1 MHPEPVPAALA
12 SLKELVIGPATTEE
26 DAMASMRILRSLN
39 GCMVGVS
46 RFSGRTPWERHPDDE
61 LLYLLEGAVDVT
73 VLEDGGGTAEATLR
87 AGDVF
92 VVPRNL
98 WHRQDAR
105 ESTALLFVTSEQG
118 NATSDAEDPR
128 VRPR

>member
-1 MHPEPVPAALA
+1 MHPEPVLATLA
-12 SLKELVIGPATTEE
+12 SLKELAIGPATTEE
-26 DAMASMRILRSLN
+26 DAMASMRPLQSLN
-39 GCMVGVS
+39 GCMVGVV

-61 LLYLLEGAVDVT
+61 LLYVLQGVVDVT
-73 VLEDGGGTAEATLR
+73 VLEEGGGKADATLR

-92 VVPRNL
+92 VVPRTL
-98 WHRQDAR
+98 WHRQHTR

-128 VRPR
+128 ASPA

>member
-1 MHPEPVPAALA
+1 MNPEPVLAALA

-26 DAMASMRILRSLN
+26 DAMASMRPLQTLN
-39 GCMVGVS
+39 GCMVGVV

-61 LLYLLEGAVDVT
+61 LIYVLEGVVDVT
-73 VLEDGGGTAEATLR
+73 VLEEGGGSAEATLR

-92 VVPRNL
+92 VVPRKL

-105 ESTALLFVTSEQG
+105 ASTGLLFVTSEQG
-118 NATSDAEDPR
+118 NATSEAEDPR
-128 VRPR
+128 VLPQ